1 MRCRANSAVLSL
13 AVLPFVALAGACTP
27 YAVSTTAVPMARGE
41 GQRTTTLAVV
51 PGGAEWSTDSSD
63 TRKESIAMLSLDVEQ
78 RMGLDDRSDWGVRI
92 PTASGVI
99 VSYKRRL
106 DGPTNR
112 DTHATAIM
120 IGAGFVN
127 FLQHAHGEVTLITS
141 GRESASVVPY
151 GGVRAIQTVPM
162 SSTAVHDTPTIG
174 AFAGLKAGG
183 RHRGVSA
190 EFGVF
195 YDRSALGLRSN
206 NFVFVP
212 SIALHGDVFK
222 RLVSK

>member
-1 MRCRANSAVLSL
+1 MRCRAISAVLSL
-13 AVLPFVALAGACTP
+13 AALPFVALVGACTP

-41 GQRTTTLAVV
+41 GQRTTTLGIV
-51 PGGAEWSTDSSD
+51 PGGAEWSGDSSD
-63 TRKESIAMLSLDVEQ
+63 TRRGSITMPSLDVEQ

-106 DGPTNR
+106 DGPTTR
-112 DTHATAIM
+112 DARATAVM
-120 IGAGFVN
+120 VGAGFVN
-127 FLQHAHGEVTLITS
+127 FAQHAHGEVTLITS

-151 GGVRAIQTVPM
+151 GGVRAIQVVPM
-162 SSTAVHDTPTIG
+162 SSTSVKDTPTIG

-183 RHRGVSA
+183 RNRGLSA
-190 EFGVF
+190 ELGVF

-206 NFVFVP
+206 SFVVVP
-212 SIALHGDVFK
+212 SFALHGDIFK
-222 RLVSK
+222 RRSP

>member
-1 MRCRANSAVLSL
+1 MRCRSVR
-13 AVLPFVALAGACTP
+13 AVLPIAGLAFVVLAGACTP

-41 GQRTTTLAVV
+41 GQRTTTLGIV
-51 PGGAEWSTDSSD
+51 PGGAEWSGDSSGR
-63 TRKESIAMLSLDVEQ
+63 RKGSIAMPSLDVEQ
-78 RMGLDDRSDWGVRI
+78 RVGLDDRSDWGVRI

-112 DTHATAIM
+112 DARATAIM
-120 IGAGFVN
+120 VGAGFVN
-127 FLQHAHGEVTLITS
+127 FAQHAHGEVTLITS

-151 GGVRAIQTVPM
+151 GGVRAIQVVPM
-162 SSTAVHDTPTIG
+162 SSTSVKDTPTLG

-183 RHRGVSA
+183 RNRGLSA
-190 EFGVF
+190 ELGVF

-206 NFVFVP
+206 SFVVVP
-212 SIALHGDVFK
+212 SFALHGDILK
-222 RLVSK
+222 RRSR